1 MKGRGNRAGGGYII
15 WSVYLHVWQI
25 LEHESLVEFWIEILP
40 MNFCFVF
47 RLFVRE
53 EIKLDEWIREPGGP
67 VGWREVAALNYLHR
81 GKVLIKIITRNLLL
95 QQCQCLR
102 RTKDLRNLLDAQQ
115 ITSPGVG
122 GSLPKSIRRSS
133 LTHRHF

>member
-1 MKGRGNRAGGGYII
+1 MCRTDIEPRMVQGGSYSI

-81 GKVLIKIITRNLLL
+81 GKVLIKIITKHLLL
-95 QQCQCLR
+95 QQCLR
-102 RTKDLRNLLDAQQ
+102 RTKKPPRCTSNYITGSGRLL
-115 ITSPGVG
+115 TEVV
-122 GSLPKSIRRSS
+122 
-133 LTHRHF
+133 